1 MSDLERAHELLAWH
15 SQDALTGED
24 LVFMRQWVET
34 SGTTDPAIAQ
44 ELAWLRSTAAQLRAH
59 VEEEARL
66 AQQPV
71 DAGLRSLMERIALEK
86 AAGTAH
92 SPPEAAENTR
102 PFGNVRVQPREN
114 SEPRWD
120 ERVSQ
125 WLRDVVG
132 VRSTGWA
139 MGVMA
144 VVAVQAG
151 VIAVLLAD
159 PPAAQVPLSGAAT
172 SMRVSSDHVL
182 LTVAFRPQATESA
195 MRMTLASAGAQIVS
209 GPSALGLYLVAV
221 PRDQADRMAKQLLA
235 ASAVVE
241 SVQR

>member
-1 MSDLERAHELLAWH
+1 MNELERARELLAWH

-24 LVFMRQWVET
+24 LAFMRQWLEK
-34 SGTTDPAIAQ
+34 SGADDPAMAQ
-44 ELAWLRSTAAQLRAH
+44 ELAWLRSTGAQLRAQ
-59 VEEEARL
+59 VEHEARL

-71 DAGLRSLMERIALEK
+71 DAGLRALMERIALDRPRASK
-86 AAGTAH
+86 
-92 SPPEAAENTR
+92 PP
-102 PFGNVRVQPREN
+102 G
-114 SEPRWD
+114 WD
-120 ERVSQ
+120 ERIGQ

-144 VVAVQAG
+144 LVAVQAG

-172 SMRVSSDHVL
+172 SMAVSSDPVL
-182 LTVAFRPQATESA
+182 LTVAFRPEATESA
-195 MRMTLASAGAQIVS
+195 MRSTLASAGAQIVS

-221 PRDQADRMAKQLLA
+221 PRDQADAMATQLLA

>member
-1 MSDLERAHELLAWH
+1 MNELERARDLLAWH

-24 LVFMRQWVET
+24 LAFMRQWLEK
-34 SGTTDPAIAQ
+34 SDADDPAMAQ
-44 ELAWLRSTAAQLRAH
+44 ELAWLRRTASQLRAQ

-66 AQQPV
+66 APQSV
-71 DAGLRSLMERIALEK
+71 DAGLHALLERIALDRPRPIE
-86 AAGTAH
+86 
-92 SPPEAAENTR
+92 PPAWHR
-102 PFGNVRVQPREN
+102 RIG
-114 SEPRWD
+114 
-120 ERVSQ
+120 Q

-144 VVAVQAG
+144 LVAVQAT

-159 PPAAQVPLSGAAT
+159 PPAVQVPLGGAAS
-172 SMRVSSDHVL
+172 SMAVASDPVL
-182 LTVAFRPQATESA
+182 LTVAFRPEATESA
-195 MRMTLASAGAQIVS
+195 MRSTLASAGAQIVS

-221 PRDQADRMAKQLLA
+221 PRDQADAMATQLRA
-235 ASAVVE
+235 ATAVVE

>member
-1 MSDLERAHELLAWH
+1 MSDLERARELLAWH

-24 LVFMRQWVET
+24 LVFMRQWLEK
-34 SGTTDPAIAQ
+34 SGADDPAMAQ
-44 ELAWLRSTAAQLRAH
+44 ELAWLRSTAAQLRAQ
-59 VEEEARL
+59 VENEASL

-71 DAGLRSLMERIALEK
+71 DAGLRALKELIALE
-86 AAGTAH
+86 T
-92 SPPEAAENTR
+92 P
-102 PFGNVRVQPREN
+102 RVNKPH
-114 SEPRWD
+114 RWD
-120 ERVSQ
+120 ERIGQ
-125 WLRDVVG
+125 WLREVVG

-144 VVAVQAG
+144 VVAVQGG

-159 PPAAQVPLSGAAT
+159 PPAAQAPLSGAAT
-172 SMRVSSDHVL
+172 STGVSSGQVL
-182 LTVAFRPQATESA
+182 LTVAFRPQTTESA
-195 MRMTLASAGAQIVS
+195 MRSTLASAGAQIVS

-221 PRDQADRMAKQLLA
+221 PSDKADSMATQLRA

>member
-1 MSDLERAHELLAWH
+1 MSDIERARELLAWH

-24 LVFMRQWVET
+24 LVFMRQWLEK
-34 SGTTDPAIAQ
+34 SGADDPAMAQ
-44 ELAWLRSTAAQLRAH
+44 ELAWLRSTAALLRAQ
-59 VEEEARL
+59 VENEARL

-71 DAGLRSLMERIALEK
+71 DEGLRALMARIAHETPRGNK
-86 AAGTAH
+86 
-92 SPPEAAENTR
+92 PP
-102 PFGNVRVQPREN
+102 G
-114 SEPRWD
+114 WD
-120 ERVSQ
+120 ECIGQ

-144 VVAVQAG
+144 LVAVQAG
-151 VIAVLLAD
+151 VIAALLAD

-172 SMRVSSDHVL
+172 STGVSSDQVL
-182 LTVAFRPQATESA
+182 LTVAFRAQATESA
-195 MRMTLASAGAQIVS
+195 MRSTLASADAQIVS

-221 PRDQADRMAKQLLA
+221 PRDQADSMATQLRA

-241 SVQR
+241 AVQR

>member
-1 MSDLERAHELLAWH
+1 MRDIERARELLAWH

-24 LVFMRQWVET
+24 RVFMRQWLEQ
-34 SGTTDPAIAQ
+34 SGADNPAMVQ
-44 ELAWLRSTAAQLRAH
+44 ELAWLHSTAAQLRAQ
-59 VEEEARL
+59 VEDEASL
-66 AQQPV
+66 AQQAS
-71 DAGLRSLMERIALEK
+71 DAGLRGLMERIALETPR
-86 AAGTAH
+86 GTK
-92 SPPEAAENTR
+92 PPGWN
-102 PFGNVRVQPREN
+102 
-114 SEPRWD
+114 
-120 ERVSQ
+120 ERIGQ

-159 PPAAQVPLSGAAT
+159 PPAVQAPLSGAAT
-172 SMRVSSDHVL
+172 RTGASSGQVL
-182 LTVAFRPQATESA
+182 LTVAFRPQTTESA
-195 MRMTLASAGAQIVS
+195 MRSTLASAGAQIVS

-221 PRDQADRMAKQLLA
+221 APDKADSMATQLRA